1 MEDTQ
6 QIVWRRSRIGE
17 RPENV
22 EDRAHTEF
30 LADGGNVLHGRM
42 VVGREHEADAALSDA
57 GSDLL
62 TVQHDVGAQRLQ
74 HISCTRLGGHASVA
88 VLGDG
93 APCSGHHEHDGGGDV
108 EGVRTVTAGAHDVD
122 EVATISHVDRVGELA
137 HDLGSGRDLTD
148 GLLLDA
154 QAGQDG
160 RRHDRRDL
168 ALHDHAHQVQHF
180 VMEDFPVVDDALEGV
195 LRRDAHDGGWFVV
208 VQMTAAA
215 CPRQPRGEGL
225 PGDVRPG
232 GPGRSSAWHGHVRF
246 RWIRGGT
253 ARPRC

>member
-22 EDRAHTEF
+22 EDRAHAEL
-30 LADGGNVLHGRM
+30 LADRGDVLHGRM
-42 VVGREHEADAALSDA
+42 VVGREHEADTALGDA

-62 TVQHDVGAQRLQ
+62 TVQHDVGAQGFQ
-74 HISCTRLGGHASVA
+74 HIGSPRLGGHAAVA

-93 APCSGHHEHDGGGDV
+93 APCSRHHEHDGGGDV
-108 EGVRTVTAGAHDVD
+108 EGVRTVTAGPHDVD
-122 EVATISHVDRVGELA
+122 EVATISHMDRVGELA
-137 HDLGSGRDLTD
+137 HDLRSGRDLAD
-148 GLLLDA
+148 GLLLDS
-154 QAGQDG
+154 QACKDG

-215 CPRQPRGEGL
+215 CPQQPHGEGL
-225 PGDVRPG
+225 PGDIRPG